1 MLPHSVA
8 GFICFRL
15 DAFWLLRTLSSYL
28 LQWVMQG
35 DFLVHFMDTAKEEL
49 MKKPDEISV
58 EKLQVFYIVV
68 SLVFC
73 YL

>member
-1 MLPHSVA
+1 
-8 GFICFRL
+8 
-15 DAFWLLRTLSSYL
+15 
-28 LQWVMQG
+28 MQG